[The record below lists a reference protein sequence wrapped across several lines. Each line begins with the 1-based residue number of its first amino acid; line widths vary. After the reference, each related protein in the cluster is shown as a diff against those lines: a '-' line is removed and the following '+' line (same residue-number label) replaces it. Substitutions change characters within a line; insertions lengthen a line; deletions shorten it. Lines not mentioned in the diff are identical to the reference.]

1 MENII
6 AERVKNARLT
16 KAQEKIAEY
25 CIHNPEQ
32 VGMSSSMELAGAIG
46 VSDVSITRFARA
58 IGYDGFTDLKND
70 IYNSMAFRANG
81 GDSDLSLVERSN
93 LSREKYGGFI
103 SGADYQRILR
113 YNMERTVQQNS
124 EEAMNR
130 VVELLLAAEHRYVAG
145 FRGCLGAA
153 TQCAWLMRFL
163 IDHVMSIT
171 DEGPGGIG
179 SIQDITNRDCLLIFS
194 MNRYYRMD
202 LNLVKLAQK
211 KGAKVCLVANSVL
224 SPLAEYADVVLLAEV
239 KTASFFNSM
248 AAVNMLSEYLFTC
261 IFQRCNESHKQRME
275 ERDDLTSYL
284 RL

>member
-1 MENII
+1 
-6 AERVKNARLT
+6 
-16 KAQEKIAEY
+16 
-25 CIHNPEQ
+25 
-32 VGMSSSMELAGAIG
+32 
-46 VSDVSITRFARA
+46 
-58 IGYDGFTDLKND
+58 
-70 IYNSMAFRANG
+70 
-81 GDSDLSLVERSN
+81 
-93 LSREKYGGFI
+93 
-103 SGADYQRILR
+103 
-113 YNMERTVQQNS
+113 
-124 EEAMNR
+124 MNR

-248 AAVNMLSEYLFTC
+248 AAVNMLSEYLLTC
-261 IFQRCNESHKQRME
+261 IFQRCKESHKERME